1 MEKLFL
7 FVDIKNKEMKEW
19 KILENKYID
28 SIDSY

>member
-7 FVDIKNKEMKEW
+7 FIDIRNKEKKEL